1 MRLELKGINSVTK
14 RLADGTTRTYW
25 YAWKT
30 PLRGKPGTPEFIAS
44 YNEAAAKKVAPPT
57 GVLLTLLFRFQQS
70 AEFQFKIEE
79 RTRRDYVKQI
89 KRIEQKFGDF
99 PIKGLADP
107 RSRAIF
113 LEWRDKLAQT
123 SLRQADYAY
132 GTLARVLS
140 WAHDRGL
147 IAKNPCAKA
156 GKLYHGT
163 RASKI
168 WHDEEVS
175 RFMRT
180 APPYLQ
186 LAMLLAINTGQRQGD
201 LLRLPWSAYDGATIK
216 LRQRKTGAYVPIP
229 VADELK
235 TALDAAPKKS
245 PIILTNS
252 DDKPWS
258 ESGFQ
263 GAWGKATMRAGIRG
277 LTFHDLRGTAVV
289 TIGARRMQRGR
300 NLFHHRPQTGRRA
313 SDPDHALPAARRRGC
328 GQCHCETE
336 SLSQESKADENLPTA
351 YPNCAENRERK
362 NGEIVTRTMA
372 GAGGFRTWE
381 WRNQNPLPYHLATPH
396 QVPESRSLA
405 RRRDHSGVEGPK
417 QRPVLLI
424 Y

>member
-1 MRLELKGINSVTK
+1 MRMKLRGINSVTK
-14 RLADGTTRTYW
+14 RLADGTERTYW
-25 YAWKT
+25 YAWRGGP

-57 GVLLTLLFRFQQS
+57 GVLLKLLFGFQQS
-70 AEFQFKIEE
+70 AEFQFGIEE
-79 RTRRDYVKQI
+79 RTRRDYIKQI

-99 PIKGLADP
+99 PIKALADP

-113 LEWRDKLAQT
+113 LEWRDTLAQT

-140 WAHDRGL
+140 WAHNRGL

-156 GKLYHGT
+156 GKLYHGN

-175 RFMRT
+175 RFLRT

-229 VADELK
+229 VSDALK
-235 TALDAAPKKS
+235 EALDAAPKKS
-245 PIILTNS
+245 PIMLTNS
-252 DDKPWS
+252 DGKPWS

-263 GAWGKATMRAGIRG
+263 GAFGKAKIKAGIRG

-289 TIGARRMQRGR
+289 TLARAGCTEVEIYSITGHKPGDVQAILTTHYLPRDAEVAGNAIAKLNRYRG
-300 NLFHHRPQTGRRA
+300 T
-313 SDPDHALPAARRRGC
+313 
-328 GQCHCETE
+328 
-336 SLSQESKADENLPTA
+336 KADGNLPTA
-351 YPNCAENRERK
+351 YPTALKISDQKAEK
-362 NGEIVTRTMA
+362 
-372 GAGGFRTWE
+372 
-381 WRNQNPLPYHLATPH
+381 
-396 QVPESRSLA
+396 S
-405 RRRDHSGVEGPK
+405 
-417 QRPVLLI
+417 
-424 Y
+424 